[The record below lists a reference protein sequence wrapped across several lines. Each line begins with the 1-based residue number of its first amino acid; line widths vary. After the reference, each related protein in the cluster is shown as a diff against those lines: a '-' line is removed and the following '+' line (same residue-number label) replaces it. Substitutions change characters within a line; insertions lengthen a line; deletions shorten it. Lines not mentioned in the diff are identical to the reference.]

1 MIKQKKIGVVRTD
14 NHGLIYA
21 ACWAPFDR
29 YEYRLAHG
37 QLYILEDQSTPT
49 IPQVDTTIT
58 GCWNVPVDDIKLSK
72 EQFAKAFHCK
82 AYDTLEEMADPALF
96 DGIFIAN
103 CSWYGEDHVEYALP
117 FIKAGIPLFIDK
129 PFANNAAN
137 AKIIIDAAREY
148 NTPIFSTS
156 ILMHVDANKRLVQK
170 HLGDPK
176 MVVSTFSSKM
186 EQRNASVHTISN
198 LLGAVWALKGE
209 YEVVSAQY
217 IGNEEG
223 KNPDREKG
231 NGEVYRILLKD
242 GTIGIINCNDYNEYS
257 FRLDVFGSTGV
268 STEYVTEPTLRYG
281 IVDIARE
288 FAKMIDDKIPPYH
301 YDRIFEFVAIIDAAL
316 KSREENGREVTIQ
329 EIADDVGYQLGIPM
343 EHKGVATKFGW
354 W

>member
-1 MIKQKKIGVVRTD
+1 M
-14 NHGLIYA
+14 
-21 ACWAPFDR
+21 
-29 YEYRLAHG
+29 
-37 QLYILEDQSTPT
+37 
-49 IPQVDTTIT
+49 
-58 GCWNVPVDDIKLSK
+58 
-72 EQFAKAFHCK
+72 
-82 AYDTLEEMADPALF
+82 
-96 DGIFIAN
+96 
-103 CSWYGEDHVEYALP
+103 
-117 FIKAGIPLFIDK
+117 
-129 PFANNAAN
+129 
-137 AKIIIDAAREY
+137 
-148 NTPIFSTS
+148 
-156 ILMHVDANKRLVQK
+156 
-170 HLGDPK
+170 
-176 MVVSTFSSKM
+176 
-186 EQRNASVHTISN
+186 
-198 LLGAVWALKGE
+198 
-209 YEVVSAQY
+209 VSAQY